1 MTEVLPW
8 RSSMIMR
15 SRKRSQLIERI
26 SKTFSD
32 TALNRT
38 RGSVGEASSGAETA
52 WCVLDA
58 TNDLGDVATVDTCR
72 RIIDANL
79 SGKHAMQS
87 DMKIIVEYFRCPER
101 NPRIKVPRAPFRSAR
116 YSAAGSA
123 WEATILSFAR
133 RFSGDI
139 GGGVSKLTPAT

>member
-1 MTEVLPW
+1 ML
-8 RSSMIMR
+8 
-15 SRKRSQLIERI
+15 ERLGGRNGLVRP
-26 SKTFSD
+26 F
-32 TALNRT
+32 
-38 RGSVGEASSGAETA
+38 
-52 WCVLDA
+52 DA
-58 TNDLGDVATVDTCR
+58 ANDLGDVATVDTCR
-72 RIIDANL
+72 RINDANL

-101 NPRIKVPRAPFRSAR
+101 NPRIKVPRAPFRSVR